1 MKRLRK
7 FLGLSWGDR
16 YLLLSTLVLLLTM
29 RLGLYFLRFRTL
41 LKWVRKVSQTTF
53 QSPVKNQTSPGR
65 IIWSVNAI
73 SRYMPGVKC
82 LARALTTHILMS
94 RYGYSPQLQ
103 IGVAKAEGGKLEAHA
118 WIEHQ
123 GRVAIGHLPDLGRY
137 IPLPSLEG
145 VKL

>member
-7 FLGLSWGDR
+7 FLALNWGDR
-16 YLLLSTLVLLLTM
+16 YLLLSTLVLLVTI
-29 RLGLYFLRFRTL
+29 RLGLYLLSFRIL
-41 LKWVRKVSQTTF
+41 LKWTRRVSHTTF
-53 QSPVKNQTSPGR
+53 KASLKNKTSPGK

-73 SRYMPGVKC
+73 SRYTPGVKC

-103 IGVAKAEGGKLEAHA
+103 IGVASSEGGKLEAHA

-123 GRVAIGHLPDLGRY
+123 GRVAIGYLPDLARY
-137 IPLPSLEG
+137 IPFPSIEG